1 MLKKFLIRVVI
12 FLMALGTLS
21 SCAELKMEQDFD
33 VKVPG
38 RPGEILPEKELE
50 RLEKEQGKAFGN
62 SLDFLF
68 GDDKKQKRSSGPA
81 IEVSALLW
89 RASLDTISFMPLKSA
104 DPFGGVII
112 TDWFVPPEAPNE
124 RVKLTVYILTRQ
136 LRSDG
141 IRVSVFRETLVNGV
155 WRTALVS
162 KETANKLENKILYRA
177 RELRIAS
184 KRNY

>member
-1 MLKKFLIRVVI
+1 MAKFLIKVLLI
-12 FLMALGTLS
+12 FTALATLS
-21 SCAELKMEQDFD
+21 GCGGLKFEQDFD

-38 RPGEILPEKELE
+38 RPGEVVTEKELE
-50 RLEKEQGKAFGN
+50 RLEKEDGKALG
-62 SLDFLF
+62 STLDFLF
-68 GDDKKQKRSSGPA
+68 GDDKKQKRSSGPG

-112 TDWFVPPEAPNE
+112 TDWYVPPETPNE
-124 RVKLTVYILTRQ
+124 RLKVTVYILTRQ

-141 IRVSVFRETLVNGV
+141 IRVSVFRETLEQGV
-155 WRTALVS
+155 WRTAPVA
-162 KETANKLENKILYRA
+162 KETAIKLENKILYRA

-184 KRNY
+184 KRDY

>member
-1 MLKKFLIRVVI
+1 MLIKALLI
-12 FLMALGTLS
+12 LTALVTLS
-21 SCAELKMEQDFD
+21 GCGGLQIEQDFD

-38 RPGEILPEKELE
+38 RPGEVLTEKELE
-50 RLEKEQGKAFGN
+50 QLEKQEGQALGN
-62 SLDFLF
+62 TLDFLF
-68 GDDKKQKRSSGPA
+68 GDDKKLNRPLGPT

-112 TDWFVPPEAPNE
+112 TDWFVPPETPNE
-124 RVKLTVYILTRQ
+124 RIKLTVYILTRQ

-141 IRVSVFRETLVNGV
+141 IRVSVFREILRDGV
-155 WRTALVS
+155 WRTARAAR
-162 KETANKLENKILYRA
+162 ETEIKLENKILHRA

-184 KRNY
+184 KKNY